1 MYEIRNLIGRRYL
14 ESPPTTGG
22 QGQMSAPLEVD
33 DAIVLLMGAPSD
45 IPRLN
50 GRVEGITRLEKLLF
64 LFDRETEFK
73 KLIDEDLDFQPHNF
87 GPFSAKVYQAVEV
100 LESANL
106 ITDSAKVASTNED
119 SWEMDELI
127 GEQPS
132 APYTT
137 RDFALTERGR
147 RYYEALRKEFLDAET
162 ERELGNFKEKFGSVP
177 LRQLIRYVYTRY
189 PDQIGKSLIKDTVLG
204 T

>member
-1 MYEIRNLIGRRYL
+1 M
-14 ESPPTTGG
+14 GG
-22 QGQMSAPLEVD
+22 KGQMSAPFEVD
-33 DAIVLLMGAPSD
+33 DAIVLLMGAPTD
-45 IPRLN
+45 VPRLN

-64 LFDRETEFK
+64 LFNRETDFK
-73 KLIDEDLDFQPHNF
+73 KLFDEDLDFQPYNF

-100 LESANL
+100 LESADL

-162 ERELGNFKEKFGSVP
+162 ERELSNFKEKFGSVP

-189 PDQIGKSLIKDTVLG
+189 PDQIGNSLIKDTVLG